1 MLEKFGLIAKKFLFP
16 IIIIIAGLMLVIK
29 GMSADAETNIMQTDG
44 FLYGG
49 LAILLMGVI
58 TLLYILEI
66 INRIVHLVLM
76 VILFCST
83 LGLGVMTINSVNDTI
98 AKMDLKE
105 KKDSY
110 IKQGLSDIRDI
121 QVEYKKKYGVY
132 TSSFDTLKTFLLH
145 DSIMDIL
152 RSNGDEYPNGMPD
165 GRVSMEHGVLL
176 GYDPIRDDALYESY
190 DELEALKVGIF
201 INDTIWRGVM
211 GVIFDNETAKKERLF
226 DFEESNLS
234 NVPLSDS
241 IKFLMEAKVLNA
253 DTLGG
258 GTPVFLV
265 KDPHP
270 FDPFNTKD
278 TLMMGSITE
287 SKNTGNW
294 GEN

>member
-16 IIIIIAGLMLVIK
+16 IIIIVAGLLIVIK
-29 GMSADAETNIMQTDG
+29 GASADAETNIMQTSG

-49 LAILLMGVI
+49 LAILLMGLVI
-58 TLLYILEI
+58 LLYILEI

-98 AKMDLKE
+98 AEMDLKE
-105 KKDSY
+105 KTDNF

-132 TSSFDTLKTFLLH
+132 TSSFSVLKNFLLK

-152 RSNGDEYPNGMPD
+152 RSNGDDYPNGMPD

-190 DELEALKVGIF
+190 DEAEALKVGIF
-201 INDTIWRGVM
+201 INDTIWREVM
-211 GVIFDNETAKKERLF
+211 GVIFDNETALKKEREF
-226 DFEESNLS
+226 MFEVNNLS
-234 NVPLSDS
+234 KVPLSDS
-241 IKFLMEAKVLNA
+241 SEFLMFA
-253 DTLGG
+253 DTLDG

-265 KDPHP
+265 KNPYP
-270 FDPFNTKD
+270 YDPFNTKD
-278 TLMMGSITE
+278 TLMMGSLTE

-294 GEN
+294 GEK

>member
-1 MLEKFGLIAKKFLFP
+1 
-16 IIIIIAGLMLVIK
+16 
-29 GMSADAETNIMQTDG
+29 
-44 FLYGG
+44 
-49 LAILLMGVI
+49 
-58 TLLYILEI
+58 
-66 INRIVHLVLM
+66 
-76 VILFCST
+76 
-83 LGLGVMTINSVNDTI
+83 MTINSVNGTI
-98 AKMDLKE
+98 AEMDLKE
-105 KKDSY
+105 KTDNF

-121 QVEYKKKYGVY
+121 QVEYKKKYGIY
-132 TSSFDTLKTFLLH
+132 TSSFPGLKSFLQN

-165 GRVSMEHGVLL
+165 GRVSLEHGILL

-190 DELEALKVGIF
+190 DESEALKVGIF

-211 GVIFDNETAKKERLF
+211 GVIFDNESALNKDRKF
-226 DFEESNLS
+226 MFEVSNLS
-234 NVPLSDS
+234 KVPLSES
-241 IKFLMEAKVLNA
+241 SKFLMFA
-253 DTLGG
+253 DTLDG

-278 TLMMGSITE
+278 TLMMGSMTE

>member
-16 IIIIIAGLMLVIK
+16 IIIIVAGLLIVIK
-29 GMSADAETNIMQTDG
+29 GASADAETNIMQTSG

-98 AKMDLKE
+98 AEMDLKE
-105 KKDSY
+105 KTDNF

-132 TSSFDTLKTFLLH
+132 TSSFSVLKNFLLK

-152 RSNGDEYPNGMPD
+152 RNDYSLGDIVHYKKDTTIEWKIYSTATNKGMITSKNPSGRIFCLTRINEKSILDTVLPGDIEIKTKKYPNGMPD
-165 GRVSMEHGVLL
+165 GRVSEEHGILL
-176 GYDPIRDDALYESY
+176 GYDPIRDEC
-190 DELEALKVGIF
+190 
-201 INDTIWRGVM
+201 
-211 GVIFDNETAKKERLF
+211 
-226 DFEESNLS
+226 
-234 NVPLSDS
+234 
-241 IKFLMEAKVLNA
+241 
-253 DTLGG
+253 TL
-258 GTPVFLV
+258 
-265 KDPHP
+265 
-270 FDPFNTKD
+270 
-278 TLMMGSITE
+278 
-287 SKNTGNW
+287 
-294 GEN
+294 

>member
-16 IIIIIAGLMLVIK
+16 IIIIIAGLLVVIK
-29 GMSADAETNIMQTDG
+29 GMSADAETNIMQTGG

-49 LAILLMGVI
+49 LAILLMGII

-76 VILFCST
+76 AILFCST
-83 LGLGVMTINSVNDTI
+83 IGLGIMTINSVNDTI
-98 AKMDLKE
+98 AEMDLKE
-105 KKDSY
+105 KTDKF

-132 TSSFDTLKTFLLH
+132 TSSFPALKVFLLQ

-152 RSNGDEYPNGMPD
+152 RSNGDDYPNGMPD
-165 GRVSMEHGVLL
+165 GRVTLEHGVLL

-211 GVIFDNETAKKERLF
+211 GVIFDNESALKKEREF
-226 DFEESNLS
+226 MFEVSNLS

-241 IKFLMEAKVLNA
+241 SKFLMFA
-253 DTLGG
+253 DTLDG

-265 KDPHP
+265 KNPYP

-278 TLMMGSITE
+278 TLMMGSMTE

>member
-29 GMSADAETNIMQTDG
+29 GMSADVETNIMQTDG

-49 LAILLMGVI
+49 LAILLMGVV

-76 VILFCST
+76 VILFFST
-83 LGLGVMTINSVNDTI
+83 VGLGIMTINSVNNTI
-98 AKMDLKE
+98 AEMDLKE
-105 KKDSY
+105 KTDKF

-121 QVEYKKKYGVY
+121 QVEYKKKYGLY
-132 TSSFDTLKTFLLH
+132 TESFPTLKSFLLN

-152 RSNGDEYPNGMPD
+152 RSNGDDYPNGMPD
-165 GRVSMEHGVLL
+165 GRVSLEHGDSL

-190 DELEALKVGIF
+190 DESEALKVGIF
-201 INDTIWRGVM
+201 INDTIWRSVM
-211 GVIFDNETAKKERLF
+211 SVIFDNESALKKERKYM
-226 DFEESNLS
+226 FEISNLS
-234 NVPLSDS
+234 RIPLSDS
-241 IKFLMEAKVLNA
+241 SNFLMFA
-253 DTLGG
+253 DTLDG

-278 TLMMGSITE
+278 TLMMGSMTE

>member
-16 IIIIIAGLMLVIK
+16 TIIIIAGLLVVIK
-29 GMSADAETNIMQTDG
+29 GMSADAETNIMQTGG

-76 VILFCST
+76 AILFCST
-83 LGLGVMTINSVNDTI
+83 VGLGIMTINSVNDTI
-98 AKMDLKE
+98 AEMDLKD
-105 KKDSY
+105 KTDNF
-110 IKQGLSDIRDI
+110 IKQGLSDIRDV

-132 TSSFDTLKTFLLH
+132 TSSFPALKSFLLN

-152 RSNGDEYPNGMPD
+152 RSNGDDYPNGMPD
-165 GRVSMEHGVLL
+165 GRISLEHGDSL

-190 DELEALKVGIF
+190 DESEALKVGIF

-211 GVIFDNETAKKERLF
+211 GVIFDNESALKKEREF
-226 DFEESNLS
+226 MFEVSNLS

-241 IKFLMEAKVLNA
+241 SKFLMFA
-253 DTLGG
+253 DTLDG

-265 KDPHP
+265 KNPYP

-278 TLMMGSITE
+278 TLMMGSMTE

>member
-16 IIIIIAGLMLVIK
+16 IIIIIAGLLVVIK
-29 GMSADAETNIMQTDG
+29 GMSADAETNIMQTGG

-49 LAILLMGVI
+49 LAILLMGII

-76 VILFCST
+76 AILFCST
-83 LGLGVMTINSVNDTI
+83 IGLGIMTINSVNDTI
-98 AKMDLKE
+98 AEMDLKD
-105 KKDSY
+105 KTDKF

-132 TSSFDTLKTFLLH
+132 TSSFPALKVFLLK

-152 RSNGDEYPNGMPD
+152 RSNGDDYPNGMPD
-165 GRVSMEHGVLL
+165 GRVTLEHGVLL

-211 GVIFDNETAKKERLF
+211 GVIFDNESALKKEREF
-226 DFEESNLS
+226 MFEVSNLS

-241 IKFLMEAKVLNA
+241 SKFLMFA
-253 DTLGG
+253 DTLDG

-265 KDPHP
+265 KNPYP

-278 TLMMGSITE
+278 TLMMGSMTE

>member
-1 MLEKFGLIAKKFLFP
+1 V
-16 IIIIIAGLMLVIK
+16 VIK
-29 GMSADAETNIMQTDG
+29 GVSADVETNIMQTNG

-49 LAILLMGVI
+49 LAILLMGII
-58 TLLYILEI
+58 TLLYILEVI
-66 INRIVHLVLM
+66 DRIVHLVLM

-83 LGLGVMTINSVNDTI
+83 LGLGIMTINSVNDTI
-98 AKMDLKE
+98 AEMDLKM
-105 KKDSY
+105 KKDNF

-132 TSSFDTLKTFLLH
+132 TPSFSSLKSFLLK
-145 DSIMDIL
+145 DSLMDIL
-152 RSNGDEYPNGMPD
+152 RSNGDDYPNGMPD
-165 GRVSMEHGVLL
+165 GRVSLEHGDSL

-190 DELEALKVGIF
+190 DESEALKVGIF

-211 GVIFDNETAKKERLF
+211 GVIFENESALKKEREF
-226 DFEESNLS
+226 MFEVSNLS

-241 IKFLMEAKVLNA
+241 STFLMFA
-253 DTLGG
+253 DTLEG

-278 TLMMGSITE
+278 TLMMGSMTE

>member
-16 IIIIIAGLMLVIK
+16 TIIIIAGLLVVIK
-29 GMSADAETNIMQTDG
+29 GMSADVETNIMQTDG

-49 LAILLMGVI
+49 LAILLMGVV

-76 VILFCST
+76 AILFCST
-83 LGLGVMTINSVNDTI
+83 VGLGIMTMNSVNNTI
-98 AKMDLKE
+98 AEMDLKE
-105 KKDSY
+105 KTDNF

-132 TSSFDTLKTFLLH
+132 TSSFPALKSFLLK

-152 RSNGDEYPNGMPD
+152 RSNGDDYPNGMPD
-165 GRVSMEHGVLL
+165 GSVSPEHCIIL
-176 GYDPIRDDALYESY
+176 GYASNAYDLTESY
-190 DELEALKVGIF
+190 DESEALKVGIF

-211 GVIFDNETAKKERLF
+211 GVIFDNESALEKEREF
-226 DFEESNLS
+226 MFEVSNLS
-234 NVPLSDS
+234 NIPLSDS
-241 IKFLMEAKVLNA
+241 SKFLMFA
-253 DTLGG
+253 DTLDG

-265 KDPHP
+265 KDPYP

-278 TLMMGSITE
+278 TLMMGSMTE

-294 GEN
+294 GGN

>member
-16 IIIIIAGLMLVIK
+16 TIIIIAGLLVVIK
-29 GMSADAETNIMQTDG
+29 GVSADVETNIMQTNG

-49 LAILLMGVI
+49 LAILLMGII
-58 TLLYILEI
+58 TLLYILEVI
-66 INRIVHLVLM
+66 DRIVHLVLM
-76 VILFCST
+76 AILFCCT
-83 LGLGVMTINSVNDTI
+83 VGLGIMTINSVNDTI
-98 AKMDLKE
+98 AEMDLKM
-105 KKDSY
+105 KKDNF

-132 TSSFDTLKTFLLH
+132 TPSFSSLKSFLLK
-145 DSIMDIL
+145 DSLMDIL
-152 RSNGDEYPNGMPD
+152 RSNGDDYPNGMPD
-165 GRVSMEHGVLL
+165 GRVSLEHGDSL

-190 DELEALKVGIF
+190 DESEALKVGIF

-211 GVIFDNETAKKERLF
+211 GVIFENESALKKEREF
-226 DFEESNLS
+226 MFEVSNLS

-241 IKFLMEAKVLNA
+241 STFLMFA
-253 DTLGG
+253 DTLEG

-278 TLMMGSITE
+278 TLMMGSMTE

>member
-16 IIIIIAGLMLVIK
+16 TIIIIAGLLVVIK
-29 GMSADAETNIMQTDG
+29 GVSADAETNIMQTNG

-49 LAILLMGVI
+49 LAILLMGII

-66 INRIVHLVLM
+66 INRTVHLVLM
-76 VILFCST
+76 AVLFCST
-83 LGLGVMTINSVNDTI
+83 LGLGIMTINSVNDTI
-98 AKMDLKE
+98 AEMDLKE
-105 KKDSY
+105 KTDNF

-121 QVEYKKKYGVY
+121 QVEYKKKYGLY
-132 TSSFDTLKTFLLH
+132 TSSFSSLKSFLLN

-152 RSNGDEYPNGMPD
+152 RSNGDDYPNGMPD
-165 GRVSMEHGVLL
+165 GRVSLEHGESL

-190 DELEALKVGIF
+190 DESEALKVGIF
-201 INDTIWRGVM
+201 INDTIWRPVM
-211 GVIFDNETAKKERLF
+211 SVIFDNESALKKEREF
-226 DFEESNLS
+226 MFEVSNLS

-241 IKFLMEAKVLNA
+241 SNFLMFA
-253 DTLGG
+253 DTLDG

-265 KDPHP
+265 KNPYP

-278 TLMMGSITE
+278 TLMMGSMTE

>member
-1 MLEKFGLIAKKFLFP
+1 MLEKFGVVAKKFLFP
-16 IIIIIAGLMLVIK
+16 IIIIIAGLLLVIK
-29 GMSADAETNIMQTDG
+29 GVSADVETNIMQTDG

-49 LAILLMGVI
+49 LAILIMGVI

-66 INRIVHLVLM
+66 INRVVHLVMM

-83 LGLGVMTINSVNDTI
+83 VGLGIMTINSVQDTI
-98 AKMDLKE
+98 AEIDLKE
-105 KKDSY
+105 KTDTF

-132 TSSFDTLKTFLLH
+132 TASFPSLKAFVLE

-152 RSNGDEYPNGMPD
+152 RSNGDDYPNGMPD
-165 GRVSMEHGVLL
+165 GRVSLEHGVLL

-190 DELEALKVGIF
+190 DESEALKVGIF
-201 INDTIWRGVM
+201 INDTIWRPVTE
-211 GVIFDNETAKKERLF
+211 VIFTNESALSKERAF
-226 DFEESNLS
+226 MFEVSNLS
-234 NVPLSDS
+234 SVPLSDTTH
-241 IKFLMEAKVLNA
+241 FVMFA
-253 DTLGG
+253 DTLDG

-278 TLMMGSITE
+278 TLMMGSMTE

>member
-16 IIIIIAGLMLVIK
+16 TIIIIAGLLVVIK
-29 GMSADAETNIMQTDG
+29 GMSADAETNIMQTGG

-49 LAILLMGVI
+49 LAILLMGII

-76 VILFCST
+76 AILFCST
-83 LGLGVMTINSVNDTI
+83 VGLGIMTINSVNDTI
-98 AKMDLKE
+98 AEMDLKE
-105 KKDSY
+105 KTDSF

-132 TSSFDTLKTFLLH
+132 TSSFPALKVFLLK

-152 RSNGDEYPNGMPD
+152 RSNGDDYPNGMPD
-165 GRVSMEHGVLL
+165 GRVSLDHGVLL

-190 DELEALKVGIF
+190 DESEALKVGIF

-211 GVIFDNETAKKERLF
+211 GVIFDNESALKKERAF
-226 DFEESNLS
+226 MFEVSNLS

-241 IKFLMEAKVLNA
+241 SKFLMFA
-253 DTLGG
+253 DTLDG

-265 KDPHP
+265 KNPYP

-278 TLMMGSITE
+278 TLMMGSMTE

>member
-16 IIIIIAGLMLVIK
+16 TIIIIAGLLVVIK
-29 GMSADAETNIMQTDG
+29 GVSADAETNIMQTNG

-49 LAILLMGVI
+49 LAILLMGII

-76 VILFCST
+76 AILFCST
-83 LGLGVMTINSVNDTI
+83 VGLGIMTINSVNDTI
-98 AKMDLKE
+98 AEMDLKE
-105 KKDSY
+105 KTDNF

-132 TSSFDTLKTFLLH
+132 TSSFSSLKSFLLN

-152 RSNGDEYPNGMPD
+152 RSNGDDYPNGMPD
-165 GRVSMEHGVLL
+165 GRVSLEHGDSL

-211 GVIFDNETAKKERLF
+211 GVIFDNESTLKKEREF
-226 DFEESNLS
+226 MFEVSNLS

-241 IKFLMEAKVLNA
+241 SNFLMFA
-253 DTLGG
+253 DTLDG

-265 KDPHP
+265 KNPFP

-278 TLMMGSITE
+278 TLMMGSMTE

>member
-16 IIIIIAGLMLVIK
+16 TIIIIAGLLVVIK
-29 GMSADAETNIMQTDG
+29 GKSADVETTIMQTDG
-44 FLYGG
+44 FFYGG
-49 LAILLMGVI
+49 LAILLMGVV

-76 VILFCST
+76 AVLFCST
-83 LGLGVMTINSVNDTI
+83 VGLGIMTMNSVNDTI
-98 AKMDLKE
+98 AEIDLKE
-105 KKDSY
+105 KTDKF
-110 IKQGLSDIRDI
+110 IKQSLSDIRDI

-132 TSSFDTLKTFLLH
+132 TPSFPALKSFLLK

-152 RSNGDEYPNGMPD
+152 RSNGDDYPNGMPD
-165 GRVSMEHGVLL
+165 GRVSLEHGDSL

-190 DELEALKVGIF
+190 DESEALKVGIF
-201 INDTIWRGVM
+201 INDTIWRRVM
-211 GVIFDNETAKKERLF
+211 DVIFDNESALKKEREF
-226 DFEESNLS
+226 MFEVSNLS
-234 NVPLSDS
+234 NIPLSDS
-241 IKFLMEAKVLNA
+241 SFLMLA
-253 DTLGG
+253 DTLDG

-265 KDPHP
+265 KDPYP

-278 TLMMGSITE
+278 TLMMGSMTE